1 MLYTYSTDDLQI
13 KKSIQNNKKNTI
25 QQNLAN
31 ETIHEKDIVRSNNYI
46 ERHSV
51 SLVQGNKILRRLY
64 HKPEGM
70 INLQRLTLEDAG
82 LASELLQSA
91 DTAC

>member
-13 KKSIQNNKKNTI
+13 KKSRENNKKNTI

-64 HKPEGM
+64 QKPEGM
-70 INLQRLTLEDAG
+70 TNLQRLTLEDAG

>member
-1 MLYTYSTDDLQI
+1 M
-13 KKSIQNNKKNTI
+13 
-25 QQNLAN
+25 AN
-31 ETIHEKDIVRSNNYI
+31 ETIHQKDIVRSNVLKDI
-46 ERHSV
+46 HSV
-51 SLVQGNKILRRLY
+51 SLVQGNKILRRLH

-70 INLQRLTLEDAG
+70 TSLQRLTLADAG